1 MKNFEIETFSAD
13 LEKVELMEFTETSN
27 LNETYNRFH
36 QKLLNIINKI
46 VPKETL
52 SHKEMKLQTKPWID
66 KKYYIKLMKKANFK
80 KGYKNTRYLLVN

>member
-36 QKLLNIINKI
+36 QKLLNTINKNA
-46 VPKETL
+46 VKETL
-52 SHKEMKLQTKPWID
+52 PNKEMKLQTKPWID
-66 KKYYIKLMKKANFK
+66 KKLLHKINE
-80 KGYKNTRYLLVN
+80 KNKFI